1 MKNKIKNT
9 MFVAGG
15 GTGGHLF
22 PALAIGKCLE
32 SQGMNI
38 IYIGS
43 KFGIEKDYYINNN
56 IKSKLLNIKGI
67 QRSFTFNGL
76 VDNLYFPIRFMKS
89 YFESIKL
96 IKKYK
101 PIAIIGTGGYSSGMP
116 LLAGLKMEIPTFI
129 QEQNSVPGIVTKSLY
144 KKVNYT
150 FVAYDYTKKLLNNS
164 NILLSGNPIREN
176 LKSINKEKAKVNLGL
191 DINKKTIFILG
202 GSQGSSS
209 FNEHI
214 YRNIDFYANNRFQI
228 YLQCGKKNYS
238 NISKKM
244 KNHTNIIVKEFI
256 DNISM
261 VYSASDIVISRS
273 GALAI
278 SELCYF
284 KKAMI
289 LIPFKYAAKNHQ
301 MLNAQSIEKE
311 QACILINE
319 DDLKIGKLEESLDL
333 LFDSPGKIKQ
343 LEENS
348 NKISYKNS
356 TSVITEKIKEIAY
369 G

>member
-1 MKNKIKNT
+1 MKSETKNI

-22 PALAIGKCLE
+22 PALTIGKSLE
-32 SQGMNI
+32 NQGIDI

-43 KFGIEKDYYINNN
+43 KFGIEKDYYTNNN
-56 IKSKLLNIKGI
+56 IKSRLLNIKGI
-67 QRSFTFNGL
+67 QRSFTIIGL
-76 VDNLYFPIRFMKS
+76 VENLYFPIRFIKS
-89 YFESIKL
+89 YLESIKL

-101 PIAIIGTGGYSSGMP
+101 PAAIIGTGGYSSGMP
-116 LLAGLKMEIPTFI
+116 LLAGLKMNIPTFI
-129 QEQNSVPGIVTKSLY
+129 QEQNSIPGLVTKSLY

-150 FVAYDYTKKLLNNS
+150 FVAYDYTKKLLGNS
-164 NILLSGNPIREN
+164 NILLSGNPIRKS
-176 LKSINKEKAKVNLGL
+176 LKSINKEKAKLSLGL

-214 YRNIDFYANNRFQI
+214 YKNINFYTNNTFQV

-238 NISKKM
+238 KVLNQF
-244 KNHTNIIVKEFI
+244 KNHANIIIKEFI

-261 VYSASDIVISRS
+261 IYSASDIVISRS

-301 MLNAQSIEKE
+301 KINAESIEKDH
-311 QACILINE
+311 ACIVINE
-319 DDLKIGKLEESLDL
+319 NNLESGELEETLDL
-333 LFDSPGKIKQ
+333 LINNPDKIKK
-343 LEENS
+343 LEKNAE
-348 NKISYKNS
+348 KISYKKA
-356 TSVITEKIKEIAY
+356 TTVITKKIKEIAY